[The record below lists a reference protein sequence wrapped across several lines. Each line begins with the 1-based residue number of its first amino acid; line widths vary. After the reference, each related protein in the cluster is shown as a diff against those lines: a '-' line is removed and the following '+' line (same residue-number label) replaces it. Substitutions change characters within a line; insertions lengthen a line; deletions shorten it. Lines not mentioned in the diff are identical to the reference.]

1 MQTQVKSLLF
11 FLKGIPDTGKTLQG
25 QVHQTGGMLRDL
37 ANCCQKL
44 SHEAPL
50 CQGHKKGGF
59 PAGVA
64 VDQCRGGGPK
74 PTVL

>member
-1 MQTQVKSLLF
+1 MQPQVKSLLF
-11 FLKGIPDTGKTLQG
+11 FLKGIPDTGKILQG
-25 QVHQTGGMLRDL
+25 QVHQTWMLRDL

-50 CQGHKKGGF
+50 LQGHKKWGF

-64 VDQCRGGGPK
+64 VDQCRGGGSQ